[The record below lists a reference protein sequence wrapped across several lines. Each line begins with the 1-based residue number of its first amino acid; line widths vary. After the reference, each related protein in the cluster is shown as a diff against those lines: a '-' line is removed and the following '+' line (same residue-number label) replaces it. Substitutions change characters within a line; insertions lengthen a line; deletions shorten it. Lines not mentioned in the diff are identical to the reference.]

1 MFLLLPSRILRE
13 ASTVAHSA
21 LLVLRW
27 FLMHRIVDGIELLSP
42 LLQLCIWLWDVEESR
57 VQTHHR
63 ETYRLCLLLAQDAVQ
78 AALLSKAHPH
88 FSARSSPGKFMP
100 GIRHRERARVL
111 FLPRALVPLDLR
123 GVINSSIEGEMRWQ
137 VIFLPVLPI
146 HSLPSGQPLERSIC
160 GVLQPALD

>member
-1 MFLLLPSRILRE
+1 MTNFPVIDACLSSRILQE

-27 FLMHRIVDGIELLSP
+27 FLVHRLVDSIELLSP
-42 LLQLCIWLWDVEESR
+42 LLQLRILLWDVEESL

-63 ETYRLCLLLAQDAVQ
+63 EAYQLCLLLAQDAVQ
-78 AALLSKAHPH
+78 ATLLSKARPH
-88 FSARSSPGKFMP
+88 FSARSIPNKFMP

-123 GVINSSIEGEMRWQ
+123 DVINT
-137 VIFLPVLPI
+137 
-146 HSLPSGQPLERSIC
+146 PSRVKCDGR
-160 GVLQPALD
+160 